1 MTVSVAGTGIS
12 APVDGSGEFR
22 MSGVPAGDVQ
32 LVFSDSVAVS
42 TVSLSKV
49 QANEVIDLQVAIGGG
64 RATLQ
69 SEARRNNKDGDK
81 GGNSK
86 DGDNKGGDDKDGDE
100 QGGNSQGKVVMCHR
114 SDNGYHPIDVSV
126 NAEPAHRA
134 HGDARPG
141 EPVPADPSKRFDSG
155 CHTISSSPSPVDIE
169 KFTNGQD
176 ADDAPGPTIAV
187 GSTVSWT
194 YVVTN
199 NTTETFTS
207 LTVTDDKGV
216 AVACPKL
223 LLSPGASMTCTGS
236 GVAVAGQYRNV
247 GTATATTPGHQYTDS
262 DVSHYFGG
270 PASVLTI
277 RKLTNGQDV
286 SQAPGPSIRVGSP
299 VSWTYIVTNT
309 GNVTFSSNTVIDDRG
324 VDVACPK
331 LLLAPGASMT
341 CTGAG
346 VAVAGQYRNVGTVVA
361 AANGTVYTAS
371 DASYYLGV
379 ASGQ

>member
-22 MSGVPAGDVQ
+22 MSGVPSGDVQ
-32 LVFSDSVAVS
+32 LIFNDSTVKSSVA
-42 TVSLSKV
+42 LSNV
-49 QANEVIDLQVAIGGG
+49 REQEIIELQVAINGST
-64 RATLQ
+64 ATVQ
-69 SEARRNNKDGDK
+69 RETR
-81 GGNSK
+81 
-86 DGDNKGGDDKDGDE
+86 
-100 QGGNSQGKVVMCHR
+100 GNSQGKVVLCHR
-114 SDNGYHPIDVSV
+114 SGDGYHPIDVSV

-141 EPVPADPSKRFDSG
+141 EAVPGDPSKTFDSE
-155 CHTISSSPSPVDIE
+155 CHTISSASASPVDIE

-176 ADDAPGPTIAV
+176 ADEAPGPTIAV

-247 GTATATTPGHQYTDS
+247 GTAVATTPGHQYTDS
-262 DVSHYFGG
+262 DASHYFGG
-270 PASVLTI
+270 PAPVLTI
-277 RKLTNGQDV
+277 SKLTNGQHV

-309 GNVTFSSNTVIDDRG
+309 SNITFSSNTVIDDRG